1 MTLPRDKNTRD
12 KKMMTRRPDSTS
24 TVHRRTVVAA
34 ALAGVATLWSSASAW
49 ARDRVGRRH
58 GSSRR
63 SDPLATP
70 SANRAVQAEKSA
82 PQPSEPEPPIWL
94 GHL

>member
-1 MTLPRDKNTRD
+1 MTLPRDKKTRD

-63 SDPLATP
+63 SDP
-70 SANRAVQAEKSA
+70 SANRAVQAENRG